1 MLVKE
6 KMADSFLNFLG
17 DCEKKKK
24 MIGALTVRKKTI
36 CYINLRMNYKRS
48 NNY

>member
-17 DCEKKKK
+17 DCEKKKNDDW
-24 MIGALTVRKKTI
+24 GSDRQKK
-36 CYINLRMNYKRS
+36 NYLLYQLE
-48 NNY
+48 NEL